1 MMCHYWVV
9 AQNTETKTNSWRI
22 YDSYGEHVATV
33 YEESI
38 RDEYLSRPGYTAE
51 AVQTKDPRW

>member
-1 MMCHYWVV
+1 MCHYWVV
-9 AQNTETKTNSWRI
+9 AQNTDTQKTNSWKI

-38 RDEYLSRPGYTAE
+38 RDMYLQRPGYTAE
-51 AVQTKDPRW
+51 AVKTNDPRW